1 MGQMGAFRRE
11 VKPNRGQVPGLDL
24 AAARA
29 YHFGQACD
37 EGPLIPFRDTGPL
50 RMIPEDLSDQPLI
63 RTIAAMPRFH
73 RIAALCVMVAAGAF
87 VATGEF
93 SSVGSA
99 QDAEGKESPTPAAP
113 ETAATPALRT
123 VAAVKPA
130 FIDHARAIR
139 LSGITAADKRVELAA
154 RADGVIATLALE
166 KGGTVAADALIMT
179 LEGPETVAQKEIA
192 RIALA
197 QKERDLEVAE
207 KLFAGGSTSES
218 NLTNARSAR
227 DAALAELNRA
237 QASADRLELKAP
249 FAGIVDALSVELGE
263 WVQTGTPVATI
274 LSLDP
279 ILVKAEVSEVD
290 LGSVSVGSTAR
301 VRLVNGTEMEG
312 TVRLVAREATA
323 ETRTYPVEIALPNP
337 DLALPSGMTAEV
349 ALIAAPARA
358 VVVPRSIITLSEAG
372 ELGLRVVG
380 EDGLAQFA
388 AVTIIDDTPDGLVVT
403 GVPDGVRIIT
413 AGQDLVQNGEPVEVA
428 PEVGQ

>member
-1 MGQMGAFRRE
+1 
-11 VKPNRGQVPGLDL
+11 
-24 AAARA
+24 
-29 YHFGQACD
+29 
-37 EGPLIPFRDTGPL
+37 
-50 RMIPEDLSDQPLI
+50 
-63 RTIAAMPRFH
+63 
-73 RIAALCVMVAAGAF
+73 MVAAGAF